1 MFFMFLT
8 QSAATESVA
17 PSLVIRQIDGVAPHP
32 SAAAFRLKPRGPGT
46 VSLRSSHA
54 RLSRPFSHIPMSHD
68 FHAHGGSAHA
78 CCGVSTDLEDYF
90 LTRRQFLNRTGLGV
104 GGLAMAALLGPH
116 LLAADDPAKFQTP
129 NPKLQTGLP
138 RRAAAAG
145 PLAPKPPHF
154 PAKAKAIIHIFAQGA
169 PSHVDT
175 WDYKPALAKM
185 NNETLGDGVA
195 MASPFK
201 FARYG
206 QSQLEVSEVFAKTAA
221 HADDLAV
228 IRSMWTDIPAHE
240 VATVFMNT
248 GSLRIIKP
256 SMGSWLVYGLGTENQ
271 NLPGFIA
278 LRGGRLPPG
287 GSTNYGASFLPGIY
301 QGTSVNTQ
309 APSVPQMIQNIRN
322 GYLNPREQRRQ
333 LDFVHQLNELHAQ
346 NLQRDAALE
355 TRLQSYEIAFRMQT
369 EATDA
374 FDINKESAET
384 RAAYGIGGPRPGGG
398 GQGGSPSEVGKQLL
412 IARRLVERGVRV
424 VQVWH
429 DGWDHHQDL
438 EDRLGKKAN
447 EIDQPLAAL
456 LADLKQRGLLDS
468 TLVIWGGEFGRKP
481 IKDKNGG
488 DKPGRDHNAKAF
500 SVVLAGG
507 GVKGGTVYGATDEY
521 GAAAVK
527 DKVHVHDLHA
537 TILACMGLDHT
548 KLTYRFNGRD
558 FRLTDV
564 AGNVVK
570 PILA

>member
-1 MFFMFLT
+1 M
-8 QSAATESVA
+8 
-17 PSLVIRQIDGVAPHP
+17 
-32 SAAAFRLKPRGPGT
+32 
-46 VSLRSSHA
+46 SSHD
-54 RLSRPFSHIPMSHD
+54 H
-68 FHAHGGSAHA
+68 HAHGHP
-78 CCGVSTDLEDYF
+78 CCGISTNIEDYF
-90 LTRRQFLNRTGLGV
+90 LTRRQFLNRIGMGL
-104 GGLAMAALLGPH
+104 GGLALASMLPH
-116 LLAADDPAKFQTP
+116 ELLAAADPSARTTFTS
-129 NPKLQTGLP
+129 
-138 RRAAAAG
+138 
-145 PLAPKPPHF
+145 PLAPKAPPF
-154 PAKAKAIIHIFAQGA
+154 PGKAKAIIHIFAQGA

-175 WDYKPALAKM
+175 WDPKPMLTKM
-185 NNETLGDGVA
+185 NDQSLGDGVA
-195 MASPFK
+195 MGSPFK
-201 FARYG
+201 FAKYG
-206 QSQLEVSEVFAKTAA
+206 QSGLEVSEVFAKTAA

-248 GSLRIIKP
+248 GSLRIAKP
-256 SMGSWLVYGLGTENQ
+256 SMGSWLVYGLGSENQ

-278 LRGGRLPPG
+278 LRGAGLPPG
-287 GSTNYGASFLPGIY
+287 GAANWQSAFLPGVY
-301 QGTSVNTQ
+301 QGTSINTQ
-309 APSVPQMIQNIRN
+309 APTVPQMIQNIRN
-322 GYLNPREQRRQ
+322 SYVGPREQRRQ
-333 LDFVHQLNELHAQ
+333 LDFIQKLNDIHAQ

-355 TRLQSYEIAFRMQT
+355 TRLESFEIAFRMQT

-384 RAAYGIGGPRPGGG
+384 RAAYGN
-398 GQGGSPSEVGKQLL
+398 SEQGKQLL

-429 DGWDHHQDL
+429 GGWDHHQDL
-438 EDRLGKKAN
+438 EDRLSKKAG

-481 IKDKNGG
+481 IRDKNGG

-507 GVKGGTVYGATDEY
+507 GIKGGTVYGATDDT
-521 GAAAVK
+521 GAAAVQ

-537 TILACMGLDHT
+537 TILQCLGFDHT

>member
-1 MFFMFLT
+1 M
-8 QSAATESVA
+8 SS
-17 PSLVIRQIDGVAPHP
+17 PD
-32 SAAAFRLKPRGPGT
+32 
-46 VSLRSSHA
+46 SHA
-54 RLSRPFSHIPMSHD
+54 QP
-68 FHAHGGSAHA
+68 
-78 CCGVSTDLEDYF
+78 CCGISTNIEDYF
-90 LTRRQFLNRTGLGV
+90 LTRRQFLNRIGLGL
-104 GGLAMAALLGPH
+104 GGLALATMLDPYNLV
-116 LLAADDPAKFQTP
+116 AADAGKV
-129 NPKLQTGLP
+129 G
-138 RRAAAAG
+138 AANG
-145 PLAPKPPHF
+145 KRVVVSPLAPKPPHF
-154 PAKAKAIIHIFAQGA
+154 PAKAKAVIHIFAQGA

-175 WDYKPALAKM
+175 WDPKPLLTKM
-185 NNETLGDGVA
+185 NDQSLGDGIA
-195 MASPFK
+195 MGSPFK
-201 FARYG
+201 FSKYG
-206 QSQLEVSEVFAKTAA
+206 QCGLEVSEVFAKTAQ

-248 GSLRIIKP
+248 GSLRIAKP

-278 LRGGRLPPG
+278 LRGGGLPPG
-287 GSTNYGASFLPGIY
+287 GASNWQSAFLPGVY
-301 QGTSVNTQ
+301 QGTTINTQ

-322 GYLNPREQRRQ
+322 GYLGRSEQRRQ
-333 LDFVHQLNELHAQ
+333 LDFIQKLNDIHAQ

-355 TRLQSYEIAFRMQT
+355 TRLESYEIAFRMQT

-374 FDINKESAET
+374 FDINKESPET
-384 RAAYGIGGPRPGGG
+384 RAAYGTT
-398 GQGGSPSEVGKQLL
+398 EAGKQLL

-429 DGWDHHQDL
+429 TGWDHHQDL
-438 EDRLGKKAN
+438 EERLSKKAA

-456 LADLKQRGLLDS
+456 LADLKQRGMLDS

-481 IKDKNGG
+481 IKDKSAN

-500 SVVLAGG
+500 CSVLAGG
-507 GVKGGTVYGATDEY
+507 GIKGGTVYGATDET
-521 GAAAVK
+521 GATAVQ

-537 TILACMGLDHT
+537 TILQCMGLDHT